1 MANYKN
7 RYMYETSPRKLK
19 PEYNPHKEK
28 TNKKRNIQNSKK
40 TSKQKANIKERKTKS
55 IIYLVIAFAI
65 LFGMGYQNSKINE
78 QFSELKQSEKKL
90 ALIQKENE
98 QLRVSIENTLNLA
111 NLEQMAKEQ
120 MGMQKATT
128 KQTRYVK
135 LPKKDYVEVASEQ
148 IIKNDNKNFFDNI
161 LDFIQ
166 SVIR

>member
-166 SVIR
+166 GVIR